1 MNKVKRVAGIV
12 WMALGPVSMFFL
24 IQTAADEITR
34 KPLLDTKIQWGVF
47 VFVFLPIAAGMVV
60 FGYYALK
67 GEYDFQDNADTE
79 SV

>member
-1 MNKVKRVAGIV
+1 MNKLKRIAGIV

-24 IQTAADEITR
+24 IKTAAEEIAR
-34 KPLLDTKIQWGVF
+34 KPLLDTKIQWGIF
-47 VFVFLPIAAGMVV
+47 VLIFLPIAAGMVV

-67 GEYDFQDNADTE
+67 GEYDFPNNAE